1 MTNKELNELPFDD
14 AIEKLEQE
22 KDQITTYDCLKDFAI
37 KNINEDMLFLA
48 IHILQALDNDAADYY
63 DYDYCMGTLDTPT
76 PIKTKEDLEDYLD

>member
-1 MTNKELNELPFDD
+1 MTKKELNELTFED

-22 KDQITTYDCLKDFAI
+22 KDQITTYDCLKVFAI

-48 IHILQALDNDAADYY
+48 IHILQALDNDTSDYY

-76 PIKTKEDLEDYLD
+76 PIKTKEELEDYLD